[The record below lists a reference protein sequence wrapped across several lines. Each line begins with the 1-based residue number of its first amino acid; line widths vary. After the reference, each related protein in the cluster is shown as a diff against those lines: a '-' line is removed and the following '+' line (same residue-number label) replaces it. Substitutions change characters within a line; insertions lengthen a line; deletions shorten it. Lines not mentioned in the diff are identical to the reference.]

1 MSGQGSTVYLRQG
14 VHEFLETMQIVRS
27 VVIRAQEGVK
37 ADDCKIL
44 IKEVSFIHVC
54 ACVWGGEGGW
64 GGDM

>member
-1 MSGQGSTVYLRQG
+1 
-14 VHEFLETMQIVRS
+14 VRS